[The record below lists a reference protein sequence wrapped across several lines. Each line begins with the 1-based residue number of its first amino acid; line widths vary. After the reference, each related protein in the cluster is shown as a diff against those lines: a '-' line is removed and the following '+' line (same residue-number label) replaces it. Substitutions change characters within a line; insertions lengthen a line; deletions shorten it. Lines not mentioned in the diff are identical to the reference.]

1 MEATCL
7 CPRDNLETLPRG
19 LQLQEWALC
28 NPGLE
33 LVRGACSPLCGPCA
47 IQGWTSSGGPAAPH
61 VGPCAALPCH
71 CSHLPEQKSCGPR
84 VWTLVLLS
92 PKDPAV
98 PGPGPRRGLPPHRHK
113 GPDPSPHSPCGPC
126 GSLDLSWPAY
136 CMGLQPLQTCN
147 SGTLPSRMWG
157 GEGSPARHPTKS
169 GEKAQE
175 RQREGRL
182 VSEPCWGGWGCAL
195 PGSTHP
201 SQVLPIPPRGLCLWK
216 ALRSWLFLLST

>member
-1 MEATCL
+1 MGPVQSRAG
-7 CPRDNLETLPRG
+7 PRQGG
-19 LQLQEWALC
+19 LQPHMWGPVQPFPATALTSLSRSLADPVC
-28 NPGLE
+28 GLWF
-33 LVRGACSPLCGPCA
+33 CSARKIPQC
-47 IQGWTSSGGPAAPH
+47 T
-61 VGPCAALPCH
+61 V
-71 CSHLPEQKSCGPR
+71 
-84 VWTLVLLS
+84 
-92 PKDPAV
+92 
-98 PGPGPRRGLPPHRHK
+98 PGPRRGLPPHRHK